1 MTDVENSAGL
11 NFPKNEEAHNE
22 QIARIVTSGEDNE
35 FVHIGNTKVYRSEL
49 VAAFGGTLNPQLSA
63 LPSRKFA
70 NPSPLGL
77 CAFAL
82 TTFVLSLVNVRARH
96 VAAPNIVVGLAFFY
110 GGVIQLFAGMWEI
123 ALENTFAA
131 TALSSYGGF
140 WLSYA
145 AILTDAFGIISA
157 YPNPHDLDSAL
168 GFYLI
173 GWFIF
178 TFLLVV
184 CTIRSTVAFFSLFFF
199 LDLTFLLLACGLFT
213 AKEGVTKA
221 GGWFGIITAF
231 VAWYNA
237 FAGIANKENSYID
250 VKPIFMPGAHRI
262 APPKKAD

>member
-1 MTDVENSAGL
+1 MSDIENSAGL
-11 NFPKNEEAHNE
+11 PKNEGTHGE

-35 FVHIGNTKVYRSEL
+35 FVHIGNTKVYKSEL
-49 VAAFGGTLNPQLSA
+49 IAAFGGTLNPQLSTA
-63 LPSRKFA
+63 PSRKFA

-77 CAFAL
+77 CGFAL

-96 VAAPNIVVGLAFFY
+96 LATPNIVVGLAFFY
-110 GGVIQLFAGMWEI
+110 GGVIQLLAGMWEV

-140 WLSYA
+140 WLSFA
-145 AILTDAFGIISA
+145 AVLTDAFGIISA
-157 YPNPHDLDSAL
+157 YDNPHDLDSAL

-178 TFLLVV
+178 TFLLVM
-184 CTIRSTVAFFSLFFF
+184 CTVRSTVAFFGLFFT
-199 LDLTFLLLACGLFT
+199 LDLTFLLLACGYFT
-213 AKEGVTKA
+213 GKEGVTKA

-231 VAWYNA
+231 IAWYNA

-250 VKPIFMPGAHRI
+250 VKPLFMPGAHRI
-262 APPKKAD
+262 SPPKKED